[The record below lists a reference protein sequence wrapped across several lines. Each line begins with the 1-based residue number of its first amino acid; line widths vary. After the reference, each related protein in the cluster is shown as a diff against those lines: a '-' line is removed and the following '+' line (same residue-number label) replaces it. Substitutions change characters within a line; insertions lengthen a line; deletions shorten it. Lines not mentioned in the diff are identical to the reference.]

1 MIEFTL
7 DLGNSHWE
15 RGRHSLLFTH
25 SSRTG
30 ASKIIVPLPSALSPD
45 LKRIRQTG
53 INRSPAIP
61 KIPNNPVNPASD
73 NVHQEIWDRP
83 RLRGASQIIVPLQSA
98 LSLNA
103 KRIRS
108 TGISRLPAIPKIPN
122 NLVNPASDNVHQEI
136 WDRPRL
142 RGASQIIVPLP
153 SALSLHTKR
162 IRSTGINRLPAILKI
177 PNNPV
182 NSASDNVHQEI
193 RDRPRLRRASQ
204 IIVPPQSALS
214 PDLKKIR
221 QTGISQL
228 PAIPK
233 IPNNP
238 VNPASDNVHKKY
250 GTDPGCRGISN
261 YRPSAIYALTRR
273 KKDPLNRHQPIAC
286 NPENPQ

>member
-30 ASKIIVPLPSALSPD
+30 ASQIIVPLPSALSPD

-73 NVHQEIWDRP
+73 NI
-83 RLRGASQIIVPLQSA
+83 
-98 LSLNA
+98 
-103 KRIRS
+103 
-108 TGISRLPAIPKIPN
+108 
-122 NLVNPASDNVHQEI
+122 
-136 WDRPRL
+136 
-142 RGASQIIVPLP
+142 
-153 SALSLHTKR
+153 
-162 IRSTGINRLPAILKI
+162 
-177 PNNPV
+177 
-182 NSASDNVHQEI
+182 HQEI
-193 RDRPRLRRASQ
+193 RDRPGLRGASQ

-214 PDLKKIR
+214 PDLKRIR
-221 QTGISQL
+221 QTGNRRS
-228 PAIPK
+228 PAILK

-273 KKDPLNRHQPIAC
+273 KKDPLNRDQPIAC
-286 NPENPQ
+286 NPENPQKSCKSCFRQRPQEIRDRPGLRGASQIIVPPQSALSPDLKRIRQTGNSRSPAILKIPNNPVNPASDNVHKESSTDP